1 MGSKPK
7 KQEYAPSETEKTQA
21 AIAAEEQRY
30 FENTYQ
36 PLFLKQ
42 MQRAAERKLAPT
54 FRGRAQADTMQA
66 LTGSGPNL
74 GVVSGVSDAAD
85 RAMGAVSNIA
95 RSTTQAAK
103 ASQGDQM
110 SALSQSLGLG
120 SAASSGLASASR
132 QAASRGLAEAQA
144 QQQVRMARNNAMFQA
159 AKAAASM
166 GMSNLAS
173 GSGSFFKGQT
183 TVQDPTSGK
192 LGTAPTGFFGIKPD
206 MDKFE
211 PFKYN

>member
-7 KQEYAPSETEKTQA
+7 AQDYKPSETEKTQA

-30 FENTYQ
+30 FEQTYQ
-36 PLFLKQ
+36 PLFIKQ

-66 LTGSGPNL
+66 LTGSGPQL

-103 ASQGDQM
+103 ASQSDQM
-110 SALSQSLGLG
+110 NSLSQSLGLG

-132 QAASRGLAEAQA
+132 QAASRGLAEARA
-144 QQQVRMARNNAMFQA
+144 KQQVRMAKNDALFSA
-159 AKAAASM
+159 AKAGLSM
-166 GMSNLAS
+166 GMSNIAS
-173 GSGSFFKGQT
+173 GGSFFKGKQIGVDNKT
-183 TVQDPTSGK
+183 NK
-192 LGTAPTGFFGIKPD
+192 LMEYDTNFFGKRIT
-206 MDKFE
+206 
-211 PFKYN
+211 

>member
-7 KQEYAPSETEKTQA
+7 AQDYKPSETEKTQA

-30 FENTYQ
+30 FEQPYQ
-36 PLFLKQ
+36 PLFIKQ

-66 LTGSGPNL
+66 LTGSGPQL

-103 ASQGDQM
+103 ASQSDQM
-110 SALSQSLGLG
+110 NSLSQSLGLG

-132 QAASRGLAEAQA
+132 QAASRGLAEARA
-144 QQQVRMARNNAMFQA
+144 KQQVRMAKNDAMFSA
-159 AKAAASM
+159 AKAGLSM
-166 GMSNLAS
+166 GLSNLAS

-183 TVQDPTSGK
+183 SVINPETGK

-206 MDKFE
+206 MTKFKE
-211 PFKYN
+211 YEY

>member
-7 KQEYAPSETEKTQA
+7 AQEYAPSETEKTQA

-36 PLFLKQ
+36 PLFIKQ
-42 MQRAAERKLAPT
+42 MQRAAEQKLAPT

-110 SALSQSLGLG
+110 NALSQSLGLG
-120 SAASSGLASASR
+120 SAASSGLATASR

-159 AKAAASM
+159 AKAGLSM

-173 GSGSFFKGQT
+173 GGNFQKSKQIGVGEG
-183 TVQDPTSGK
+183 GK
-192 LGTAPTGFFGIKPD
+192 LTEYDTNFFGQRITK
-206 MDKFE
+206 
-211 PFKYN
+211 

>member
-7 KQEYAPSETEKTQA
+7 AADYKPSETEKTQA

-30 FENTYQ
+30 FEQTYQ

-74 GVVSGVSDAAD
+74 NVVSGVSDAAD

-110 SALSQSLGLG
+110 NALSQSLGLG

-159 AKAAASM
+159 AKSGLSM
-166 GMSNLAS
+166 GLGNIAS
-173 GSGSFFKGQT
+173 GGSFFKGKT
-183 TVQDPTSGK
+183 TTIGPGGK
-192 LGTAPTGFFGIKPD
+192 LGSADTGFFGLKQTNFKPY
-206 MDKFE
+206 E
-211 PFKYN
+211 Y

>member
-7 KQEYAPSETEKTQA
+7 AEEYKPSETEKTQA

-120 SAASSGLASASR
+120 SAASSGLATASR

-159 AKAAASM
+159 AKSGLSM

-173 GSGSFFKGQT
+173 GGNFLKGKQIG
-183 TVQDPTSGK
+183 VGK
-192 LGTAPTGFFGIKPD
+192 GGRLTEYDTNFFGQRITK
-206 MDKFE
+206 
-211 PFKYN
+211 

>member
-7 KQEYAPSETEKTQA
+7 PQDYKPSETEKTQA

-30 FENTYQ
+30 FEQTYQ
-36 PLFLKQ
+36 PLFIKQ

-66 LTGSGPNL
+66 LTGSGPQL

-95 RSTTQAAK
+95 ASTTQAAK
-103 ASQGDQM
+103 ASQSDQM
-110 SALSQSLGLG
+110 NSLSQSLGLG

-132 QAASRGLAEAQA
+132 QAASRGLAQAQA
-144 QQQVRMARNNAMFQA
+144 KQQVRMAKNDALFSA
-159 AKAAASM
+159 AKAGLSM
-166 GMSNLAS
+166 GMSNIAS
-173 GSGSFFKGQT
+173 GGSFFKGKQIGVDNKT
-183 TVQDPTSGK
+183 NK
-192 LGTAPTGFFGIKPD
+192 LMEYDTNFFGKRIT
-206 MDKFE
+206 
-211 PFKYN
+211 

>member
-7 KQEYAPSETEKTQA
+7 PQDYKPSETEKTQA

-30 FENTYQ
+30 FEQTYQ
-36 PLFLKQ
+36 PLFIKQ

-66 LTGSGPNL
+66 LTGSGPQL

-103 ASQGDQM
+103 ASQSDQM
-110 SALSQSLGLG
+110 NSLSQSLGLG

-144 QQQVRMARNNAMFQA
+144 KQQVRMAKNDALFSA
-159 AKAAASM
+159 AKAGLSM
-166 GMSNLAS
+166 GMSNIAS
-173 GSGSFFKGQT
+173 GGSFFKGKQIGVDNKT
-183 TVQDPTSGK
+183 NK
-192 LGTAPTGFFGIKPD
+192 LMEYDTNFFGKRIT
-206 MDKFE
+206 
-211 PFKYN
+211 

>member
-7 KQEYAPSETEKTQA
+7 AEEYKPSETEKTQA

-192 LGTAPTGFFGIKPD
+192 LGSAQTGFFGIKPD
-206 MDKFE
+206 MST
-211 PFKYN
+211 FKEYK

>member
-7 KQEYAPSETEKTQA
+7 AQDYKPSETEKTQA

-30 FENTYQ
+30 FEQTYQ
-36 PLFLKQ
+36 PLFIKQ

-66 LTGSGPNL
+66 LTGSGPQL

-95 RSTTQAAK
+95 ASTTQAAK
-103 ASQGDQM
+103 ASQSDQM
-110 SALSQSLGLG
+110 NSLSQSLGLG

-144 QQQVRMARNNAMFQA
+144 KQQVRMAKNEALFSA
-159 AKAAASM
+159 AKAGLSM
-166 GMSNLAS
+166 GMSNIAS
-173 GSGSFFKGQT
+173 GGSFFKGKQIGVDNKT
-183 TVQDPTSGK
+183 NK
-192 LGTAPTGFFGIKPD
+192 LMEYDTNFFGKRIT
-206 MDKFE
+206 
-211 PFKYN
+211 

>member
-7 KQEYAPSETEKTQA
+7 PQDYNPSETEKTQA

-30 FENTYQ
+30 FEQTYQ
-36 PLFLKQ
+36 PLFIKQ

-66 LTGSGPNL
+66 LTGSGPQL

-95 RSTTQAAK
+95 ASTTQAAK
-103 ASQGDQM
+103 ASQSDQM
-110 SALSQSLGLG
+110 NSLSQSLGLG

-132 QAASRGLAEAQA
+132 QAASRGLAQAQA
-144 QQQVRMARNNAMFQA
+144 KQQVRMAKNDALFSA
-159 AKAAASM
+159 AKAGLSM
-166 GMSNLAS
+166 GMSNIAS
-173 GSGSFFKGQT
+173 GGSFFKGKQIGVDNKT
-183 TVQDPTSGK
+183 NK
-192 LGTAPTGFFGIKPD
+192 LMEYDTNFFGKRIT
-206 MDKFE
+206 
-211 PFKYN
+211 

>member
-7 KQEYAPSETEKTQA
+7 RQEYAPSETEKTQA

-42 MQRAAERKLAPT
+42 MQRAAEQKLAPT

-74 GVVSGVSDAAD
+74 NVVSGVSDAAD

-110 SALSQSLGLG
+110 NALSQSLGLG

-159 AKAAASM
+159 AKAGLSM
-166 GMSNLAS
+166 GLSNLAS

-183 TVQDPTSGK
+183 TAIDPKTGK

-206 MDKFE
+206 MTKFE
-211 PFKYN
+211 EFKY

>member
-7 KQEYAPSETEKTQA
+7 PQDYKPSETEKTQA

-30 FENTYQ
+30 FEQTYQ
-36 PLFLKQ
+36 PLFIEQ

-66 LTGSGPNL
+66 LTGSGPQL

-95 RSTTQAAK
+95 ASTTQAAK
-103 ASQGDQM
+103 ASQSDQM
-110 SALSQSLGLG
+110 NSLSQSLGLG

-132 QAASRGLAEAQA
+132 QAASRGLAQAQA
-144 QQQVRMARNNAMFQA
+144 KQQVRMAKNDALFSA
-159 AKAAASM
+159 AKAGLSM
-166 GMSNLAS
+166 GMSNIAS
-173 GSGSFFKGQT
+173 GGSFFKGKQIGVDNKT
-183 TVQDPTSGK
+183 NK
-192 LGTAPTGFFGIKPD
+192 LMEYDTNFFGKRIT
-206 MDKFE
+206 
-211 PFKYN
+211 

>member
-7 KQEYAPSETEKTQA
+7 RQDYKPSETEKTQA

-30 FENTYQ
+30 FEQTYQ
-36 PLFLKQ
+36 PLFIKQ

-66 LTGSGPNL
+66 LTGSGPQL

-95 RSTTQAAK
+95 ASTTQAAK
-103 ASQGDQM
+103 ASQSDQM
-110 SALSQSLGLG
+110 NSLSQSLGLG

-144 QQQVRMARNNAMFQA
+144 KQQVRMAKNDALFSA
-159 AKAAASM
+159 AKAGLSM
-166 GMSNLAS
+166 GMSNIAS
-173 GSGSFFKGQT
+173 GGSFFKGKQIGVDNKT
-183 TVQDPTSGK
+183 NK
-192 LGTAPTGFFGIKPD
+192 LMEYDTNFFGKRIT
-206 MDKFE
+206 
-211 PFKYN
+211 

>member
-7 KQEYAPSETEKTQA
+7 PQDYKPSETEKTQA

-30 FENTYQ
+30 FEQTYQ
-36 PLFLKQ
+36 PLFIKQ

-66 LTGSGPNL
+66 LTGSGPQL

-95 RSTTQAAK
+95 ASTTQAAK
-103 ASQGDQM
+103 ASQSDQM
-110 SALSQSLGLG
+110 NSLSQSLGLG

-132 QAASRGLAEAQA
+132 QAASRGLAQAQA
-144 QQQVRMARNNAMFQA
+144 KQQVRMAKNDALFSA
-159 AKAAASM
+159 AKAGLSM
-166 GMSNLAS
+166 GMCNLAS
-173 GSGSFFKGQT
+173 GGSFFKGKQIGVDNKT
-183 TVQDPTSGK
+183 NK
-192 LGTAPTGFFGIKPD
+192 LMEYDTNFFGKRIT
-206 MDKFE
+206 
-211 PFKYN
+211 

>member
-7 KQEYAPSETEKTQA
+7 PQDYKPSETEKTQA

-30 FENTYQ
+30 FEQTYQ
-36 PLFLKQ
+36 PLFIKQ

-66 LTGSGPNL
+66 LTGSGPQL

-95 RSTTQAAK
+95 ASTTQAAK
-103 ASQGDQM
+103 ASQSDQM
-110 SALSQSLGLG
+110 NSLSQSLGLG

-132 QAASRGLAEAQA
+132 QAASRGVAQA
-144 QQQVRMARNNAMFQA
+144 QAKQQVRMAKNDALFSA
-159 AKAAASM
+159 AKAGLSM
-166 GMSNLAS
+166 GMSNIAS
-173 GSGSFFKGQT
+173 GGSFFKGKQIGVDNKT
-183 TVQDPTSGK
+183 NK
-192 LGTAPTGFFGIKPD
+192 LMEYDTNFFGKRIT
-206 MDKFE
+206 
-211 PFKYN
+211 

>member
-7 KQEYAPSETEKTQA
+7 AQDYKPSETEKTQA

-30 FENTYQ
+30 FEQTYQ
-36 PLFLKQ
+36 PLFIKQ

-66 LTGSGPNL
+66 LTGSGPQL

-95 RSTTQAAK
+95 ASTTQAAK
-103 ASQGDQM
+103 ASQSDQM
-110 SALSQSLGLG
+110 NSLSQSLGLG

-132 QAASRGLAEAQA
+132 QAASRGLAEARA
-144 QQQVRMARNNAMFQA
+144 KQQVRMAKNDAMFSA
-159 AKAAASM
+159 AKAGLSM
-166 GMSNLAS
+166 GLSNLAS

-183 TVQDPTSGK
+183 SVINPETGK

-206 MDKFE
+206 MTKFKE
-211 PFKYN
+211 YEY

>member
-7 KQEYAPSETEKTQA
+7 AEEYKPSETEKTQA

-42 MQRAAERKLAPT
+42 MQRAAEQKLAPT

-66 LTGSGPNL
+66 LTGLGPKL

-159 AKAAASM
+159 AKSGLSM
-166 GMSNLAS
+166 GLGNIAS
-173 GSGSFFKGQT
+173 GGSFFKGQT
-183 TVQDPTSGK
+183 TAINPETGK

-206 MDKFE
+206 MTNFKPFE
-211 PFKYN
+211 Y

>member
-7 KQEYAPSETEKTQA
+7 PQDYKPSETEKTQA

-30 FENTYQ
+30 FEQTYQ
-36 PLFLKQ
+36 PLCIKQ

-66 LTGSGPNL
+66 LTGSGPQL

-95 RSTTQAAK
+95 ASTTQAAK
-103 ASQGDQM
+103 ASQSDQM
-110 SALSQSLGLG
+110 NSLSQSLGLG

-132 QAASRGLAEAQA
+132 QAASRGLAQAQA
-144 QQQVRMARNNAMFQA
+144 KQQVRMAKNDALFSA
-159 AKAAASM
+159 AKAGLSM
-166 GMSNLAS
+166 GMSNIAS
-173 GSGSFFKGQT
+173 GGSFFKGKQIGVDNKT
-183 TVQDPTSGK
+183 NK
-192 LGTAPTGFFGIKPD
+192 LMEYDTNFFGKRIT
-206 MDKFE
+206 
-211 PFKYN
+211 

>member
-7 KQEYAPSETEKTQA
+7 PQDYKPSETEKTQA

-30 FENTYQ
+30 FEQTYQ
-36 PLFLKQ
+36 PLFIKQ

-66 LTGSGPNL
+66 LTGSGPQL

-95 RSTTQAAK
+95 ASTTQAAK
-103 ASQGDQM
+103 ASQSDQM
-110 SALSQSLGLG
+110 NSLSQSLGLG

-132 QAASRGLAEAQA
+132 QAASRGLAQAQA
-144 QQQVRMARNNAMFQA
+144 KQQVRMAKNDALFSA
-159 AKAAASM
+159 AKAGLSM
-166 GMSNLAS
+166 GMSNIAS
-173 GSGSFFKGQT
+173 GGRFFKGKQIGVDNKT
-183 TVQDPTSGK
+183 NK
-192 LGTAPTGFFGIKPD
+192 LMEYDTNFFGKRIT
-206 MDKFE
+206 
-211 PFKYN
+211 

>member
-7 KQEYAPSETEKTQA
+7 PQDYKPSETEKTQA

-30 FENTYQ
+30 FEQTYQ
-36 PLFLKQ
+36 PLFIKQ

-66 LTGSGPNL
+66 LTGSGPQL

-95 RSTTQAAK
+95 ASTTQAAK
-103 ASQGDQM
+103 ASQSDQM
-110 SALSQSLGLG
+110 NSLSQSLGLG

-144 QQQVRMARNNAMFQA
+144 KQQVRMAKNDALFSA
-159 AKAAASM
+159 AKAGLSM
-166 GMSNLAS
+166 GMSNIAS
-173 GSGSFFKGQT
+173 GGSFFKGKQIGVDNKT
-183 TVQDPTSGK
+183 NK
-192 LGTAPTGFFGIKPD
+192 LMEYDTNFFGKRIT
-206 MDKFE
+206 
-211 PFKYN
+211 

>member
-7 KQEYAPSETEKTQA
+7 AQDYKPSETEKTQA

-30 FENTYQ
+30 FEQTYQ
-36 PLFLKQ
+36 PLFIKQ

-66 LTGSGPNL
+66 LTGSGPQL

-103 ASQGDQM
+103 ASQSDQM
-110 SALSQSLGLG
+110 NSLSQSLGLG

-132 QAASRGLAEAQA
+132 QAASRGLAEARA
-144 QQQVRMARNNAMFQA
+144 KQQVRMAKNDAMFSA
-159 AKAAASM
+159 AKAGLSM
-166 GMSNLAS
+166 GLSNLAS

-183 TVQDPTSGK
+183 SVINPETGK

-206 MDKFE
+206 MSKFKE
-211 PFKYN
+211 YEY

>member
-7 KQEYAPSETEKTQA
+7 AQDYKPSETEKTQA

-30 FENTYQ
+30 FEQTYQ
-36 PLFLKQ
+36 PLFIKQ

-66 LTGSGPNL
+66 LTGSGPQL

-103 ASQGDQM
+103 ASQSDQM
-110 SALSQSLGLG
+110 NSLSQSLGLG

-132 QAASRGLAEAQA
+132 QAASRGLAEARA
-144 QQQVRMARNNAMFQA
+144 KQQVRMAKNDALFSA
-159 AKAAASM
+159 AKAGLSM
-166 GMSNLAS
+166 GLSNLAS

-183 TVQDPTSGK
+183 SVINPETGK

-206 MDKFE
+206 MTKFKE
-211 PFKYN
+211 YEY

>member
-7 KQEYAPSETEKTQA
+7 PQDYKPSETEKTKA

-30 FENTYQ
+30 FEQTYQ
-36 PLFLKQ
+36 PLFIKQ

-66 LTGSGPNL
+66 LTGSGPQL

-95 RSTTQAAK
+95 ASTTQAAK
-103 ASQGDQM
+103 ASQSDQM
-110 SALSQSLGLG
+110 NSLSQSLGLG

-144 QQQVRMARNNAMFQA
+144 KQQVRMAKNDALFSA
-159 AKAAASM
+159 AKAGLSM
-166 GMSNLAS
+166 GMSNIAS
-173 GSGSFFKGQT
+173 GGSFFKGKQIGVDNKT
-183 TVQDPTSGK
+183 NKLMESDPN
-192 LGTAPTGFFGIKPD
+192 FFGKRIT
-206 MDKFE
+206 
-211 PFKYN
+211 

>member
-7 KQEYAPSETEKTQA
+7 AEEYKPSETEKTQA

-30 FENTYQ
+30 FEQTYQ
-36 PLFLKQ
+36 PLFIKQ

-66 LTGSGPNL
+66 LTGSGPQL

-95 RSTTQAAK
+95 ASTTQAAK
-103 ASQGDQM
+103 ASQSDQM
-110 SALSQSLGLG
+110 NSLSQSLGLG

-144 QQQVRMARNNAMFQA
+144 KQQVRMAKNDALFSA
-159 AKAAASM
+159 AKAGLSM
-166 GMSNLAS
+166 GMSNIAS
-173 GSGSFFKGQT
+173 GGSFFKGKQIGVDNKT
-183 TVQDPTSGK
+183 NK
-192 LGTAPTGFFGIKPD
+192 LMEYDTNFFGKRIT
-206 MDKFE
+206 
-211 PFKYN
+211 

>member
-7 KQEYAPSETEKTQA
+7 PQDYKPSEPEKTQA

-30 FENTYQ
+30 FEQTYQ
-36 PLFLKQ
+36 PLFIKQ

-66 LTGSGPNL
+66 LTGSGPQL

-95 RSTTQAAK
+95 ASTTQAAK
-103 ASQGDQM
+103 ASQSDQM
-110 SALSQSLGLG
+110 NSLSQSLGLG

-132 QAASRGLAEAQA
+132 QAASRGLAQAQA
-144 QQQVRMARNNAMFQA
+144 KQQVRMAKNDALFSA
-159 AKAAASM
+159 AKAGLSM
-166 GMSNLAS
+166 GMSNIAS
-173 GSGSFFKGQT
+173 GGSFFKGKQIGVDNKT
-183 TVQDPTSGK
+183 NK
-192 LGTAPTGFFGIKPD
+192 LMEYDTNFFGKRIT
-206 MDKFE
+206 
-211 PFKYN
+211 